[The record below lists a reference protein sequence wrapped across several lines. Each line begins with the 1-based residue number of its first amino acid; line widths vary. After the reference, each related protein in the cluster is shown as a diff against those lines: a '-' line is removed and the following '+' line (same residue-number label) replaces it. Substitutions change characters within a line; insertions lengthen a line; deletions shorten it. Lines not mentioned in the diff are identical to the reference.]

1 MPKSAHRLL
10 LIALDTLVY
19 IASFLITNCLFELWN
34 LNTNLQSLANTGWLF
49 NIALPV
55 SIVVL
60 CFLNRRLYS
69 FKPYLFWDE
78 LIRLIK
84 ATLIAIV
91 LIFVLLFVFQVNNI
105 KTSVTISLFIFMAL
119 DPVARYFYRILMVNA
134 GLLRTNVLIIG
145 TGAQGRKF
153 HSTVTAHKF
162 TTYNVI
168 GYLDDHRFGAPG
180 EGMILGRLNDIPKVL
195 RKYRVDEAV
204 IAIPKATRDH
214 FQQMMKMLEMQVKT
228 IRFIPDMFGVL
239 TFSPEITDFDRVLT
253 ISASQGLL
261 DYRNRILKRILDIG
275 LGLVGA
281 LLLVPLHL
289 LVTFLVKIDDQG
301 KVVFTQNRIGR
312 NGKPIRI
319 YKFRTMVENAEQVL
333 KDMMERDPAIRE
345 AYERDKKLENDPRIT
360 RIGNILRKTSLD
372 EFPQFLNVLKGEMS
386 FVGPRPY
393 LFNEI
398 KDMEDKYDSIIKI
411 KPGITGLWQAT
422 GRNDISFDERVVLD
436 QYYVRNWTIWFDFV
450 IILRTVLSVLTRK
463 GVKG

>member
-1 MPKSAHRLL
+1 
-10 LIALDTLVY
+10 
-19 IASFLITNCLFELWN
+19 
-34 LNTNLQSLANTGWLF
+34 
-49 NIALPV
+49 
-55 SIVVL
+55 
-60 CFLNRRLYS
+60 
-69 FKPYLFWDE
+69 
-78 LIRLIK
+78 
-84 ATLIAIV
+84 
-91 LIFVLLFVFQVNNI
+91 
-105 KTSVTISLFIFMAL
+105 
-119 DPVARYFYRILMVNA
+119 
-134 GLLRTNVLIIG
+134 
-145 TGAQGRKF
+145 
-153 HSTVTAHKF
+153 
-162 TTYNVI
+162 
-168 GYLDDHRFGAPG
+168 
-180 EGMILGRLNDIPKVL
+180 
-195 RKYRVDEAV
+195 
-204 IAIPKATRDH
+204 
-214 FQQMMKMLEMQVKT
+214 
-228 IRFIPDMFGVL
+228 
-239 TFSPEITDFDRVLT
+239 VLT